1 MWSRA
6 SAIRSARIV
15 AFSTGQIWSSS
26 PWMTSAG
33 AVMCGTAVEPSWVAL
48 APERYPAESTYGTYE
63 VWADQHGG
71 ALCEYLAPGER
82 GSRDRS
88 FRGVHHN
95 AACKSWRATT
105 VGALVREARAAVP
118 VMGEGELLV
127 LGHQLQELQK
137 AISSQIRESALRG
150 ED

>member
-1 MWSRA
+1 MARRGPINTRPAKPGPLCEDCGADVWWAWS
-6 SAIRSARIV
+6 IRGR
-15 AFSTGQIWSSS
+15 
-26 PWMTSAG
+26 
-33 AVMCGTAVEPSWVAL
+33 SWVAL
-48 APERYPAESTYGTYE
+48 APERYPADSTYGTYE

-105 VGALVREARAAVP
+105 VAALVREARAAVP
-118 VMGEGELLV
+118 VMAEGELLV

-137 AISSQIRESALRG
+137 AISSQIRENALRG